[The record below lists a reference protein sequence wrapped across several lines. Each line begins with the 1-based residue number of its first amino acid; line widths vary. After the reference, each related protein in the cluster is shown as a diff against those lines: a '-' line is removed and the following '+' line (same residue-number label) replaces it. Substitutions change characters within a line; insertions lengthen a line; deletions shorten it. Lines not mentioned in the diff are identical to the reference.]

1 MTTADVTFALPGR
14 WWRIP
19 VQDPKAAAKSIHAY
33 VEHSVGRV
41 DELAQHRAG
50 LRRQLTEA
58 VDEARRINGRNLYL
72 TSEITPGV
80 PIAINLTTYAPDL
93 PARLSAE
100 VGVDVAAESF
110 AASLRDGGP
119 ESEITVWTGDG
130 VAVVREFRIQYLTD
144 EEGNQERSLRIDY
157 WLFRDGTTDTVLLAF
172 VAPVIW
178 DETYEPLIDLI
189 DAIVSTVDWQHE
201 PTDGSSQDPA

>member
-1 MTTADVTFALPGR
+1 MTDADITFALPGR

-19 VQDPKAAAKSIHAY
+19 VQDEKAAAKSIHAY
-33 VEHSVGRV
+33 VENTVGKV

-58 VDEARRINGRNLYL
+58 VDEARSINGRHLYL

-80 PIAINLTTYAPDL
+80 PLAINLTTYAPDL
-93 PARLSAE
+93 PPRLSAD
-100 VGVDVAAESF
+100 VGVEVAAESF
-110 AASLRDGGP
+110 ASSLRDEGAD
-119 ESEITVWTGDG
+119 SEITVWTGEG

-157 WLFRDGTTDTVLLAF
+157 WLFRDGTRDAALLAF

-189 DAIVSTVDWQHE
+189 DAIVSTVDWQE
-201 PTDGSSQDPA
+201 PGDETASGPA